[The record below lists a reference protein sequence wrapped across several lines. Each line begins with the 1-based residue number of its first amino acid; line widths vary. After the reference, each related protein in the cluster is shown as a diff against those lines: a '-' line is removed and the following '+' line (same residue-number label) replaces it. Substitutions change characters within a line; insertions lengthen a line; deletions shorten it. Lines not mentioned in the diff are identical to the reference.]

1 MLTEINNLTECQTL
15 EYKNKSENHIAS
27 CEPKICGKNVVVH
40 FSIYLNMINNP
51 SILFQCQIQNRHT
64 HFEAI

>member
-1 MLTEINNLTECQTL
+1 MLAEFNNLTKCQTL

-40 FSIYLNMINNP
+40 FYL
-51 SILFQCQIQNRHT
+51 FKYDK
-64 HFEAI
+64 